1 MAAFVALLLASAA
14 VLAIL
19 SPFLGGRQGRGRQR
33 GEREGAAIAGEV
45 QHLLDRRETLLRA
58 MQDLAHDHRLGNLSD
73 DEHAQL
79 RTECERET
87 ILVLREI
94 DARAAGMGLAERIEA
109 EVAARRAERVAA
121 AAGASAGAGQG

>member
-1 MAAFVALLLASAA
+1 MAAFVALVLAGAA

-19 SPFLGGRQGRGRQR
+19 SPFLGGGRER
-33 GEREGAAIAGEV
+33 GAREGTAMAGEV

-87 ILVLREI
+87 ILVLRDI
-94 DARAAGMGLAERIEA
+94 DARAAGMGIGERIEA
-109 EVAARRAERVAA
+109 EVEARRAERAA
-121 AAGASAGAGQG
+121 AAGAGAKADGA